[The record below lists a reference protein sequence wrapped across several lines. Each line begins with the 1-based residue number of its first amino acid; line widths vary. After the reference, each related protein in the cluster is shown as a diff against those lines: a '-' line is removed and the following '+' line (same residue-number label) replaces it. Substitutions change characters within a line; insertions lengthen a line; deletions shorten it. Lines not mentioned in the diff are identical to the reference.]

1 MTDKKQN
8 IQPGDIE
15 VKDVKRRKF
24 VMGAAG
30 AIVATGFVSIAG
42 CGGDG
47 PDKCNSDI
55 GDPVTADFD
64 PTDPVISDSDIGDPC
79 DSD

>member
-1 MTDKKQN
+1 MTDKKQE

-15 VKDVKRRKF
+15 VKDVERRKF
-24 VMGAAG
+24 VKGATG

-42 CGGDG
+42 CGSSTDDCDVDFG
-47 PDKCNSDI
+47 NLVI
-55 GDPVTADFD
+55 ADAD
-64 PTDPVISDSDIGDPC
+64 PTDPITADSDVGDPC